1 MSSNDRENEQM
12 TSTPHTRAGDP
23 PVKITR
29 EIPLPWLLTLVG
41 TIIGLAATVYFT
53 QQWQGTQLGALT
65 QSVDKLALKI
75 DASNTAIIELK
86 ADVRDHER
94 RLGRLEKGER
104 P

>member
-1 MSSNDRENEQM
+1 MSSNDRESEQM
-12 TSTPHTRAGDP
+12 STPTRAGDP

-41 TIIGLAATVYFT
+41 TMIGLAITVYFT
-53 QQWQGTQLGALT
+53 QQWQGTKLGELT
-65 QSVDKLALKI
+65 QSVDKLTVKI

-94 RLGRLEKGER
+94 RLGRLERGDQ
-104 P
+104 